1 MPYVTHVSINLCQY
15 HIENIGGYFY
25 LQIMKLQNQN
35 QVRGASDP
43 EKLFTNSNTE
53 RKKRV
58 QSSNQ
63 VVQFPDSFLYF
74 RIQQPRNSFILWER
88 EENWV
93 TVKNLQSVSS
103 VLVLSSQ
110 LHTKLM
116 MNIEHNTHDDSKV
129 LKYSTFHALLLVVA
143 LWFFGK
149 LRSKAKKKAPGPVN
163 NVYRKKVWEREL
175 GVNLYGVWES
185 VGKCDRA
192 FMYCV

>member
-1 MPYVTHVSINLCQY
+1 
-15 HIENIGGYFY
+15 
-25 LQIMKLQNQN
+25 MKLQNQN

-43 EKLFTNSNTE
+43 EKLFANSNTE

-63 VVQFPDSFLYF
+63 AVQFPDSFLYF

-88 EENWV
+88 GELGHSN
-93 TVKNLQSVSS
+93 KSASVSS

-110 LHTKLM
+110 LHTMLM

-163 NVYRKKVWEREL
+163 NVYRKKVRERERESWVWICTEYKRVL
-175 GVNLYGVWES
+175 GSAIVLLCIVF
-185 VGKCDRA
+185 KCVLWW
-192 FMYCV
+192 CTGWGGW

>member
-1 MPYVTHVSINLCQY
+1 MPYVAHVSINLCQY

-43 EKLFTNSNTE
+43 EKLFANSNTE

-63 VVQFPDSFLYF
+63 AVQFPDSFLYF

-116 MNIEHNTHDDSKV
+116 MNIEHNTTTIPKCSNTAHFTRF
-129 LKYSTFHALLLVVA
+129 YSSSLCDFLESYGA
-143 LWFFGK
+143 K
-149 LRSKAKKKAPGPVN
+149 PKKK
-163 NVYRKKVWEREL
+163 L
-175 GVNLYGVWES
+175 QDL
-185 VGKCDRA
+185 
-192 FMYCV
+192 